1 VTRRE
6 ELPEAAARYVDFVEQ
21 GLGVG
26 VTLVGTGR
34 ERERV
39 LGEHRPAALAG

>member
-1 VTRRE
+1 VTRRD
-6 ELPEAAARYVDFVEQ
+6 ELPEEAARYVDFVED

-39 LGEHRPAALAG
+39 LGEHRPATLAG